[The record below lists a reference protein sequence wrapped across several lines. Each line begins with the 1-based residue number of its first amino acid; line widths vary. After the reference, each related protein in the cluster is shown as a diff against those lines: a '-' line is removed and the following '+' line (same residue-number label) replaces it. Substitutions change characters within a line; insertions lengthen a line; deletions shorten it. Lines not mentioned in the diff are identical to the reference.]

1 MERIMSKRSNTE
13 RRQFMAAMGG
23 LIAGTALPPGLAQA
37 APLPPR
43 IPLSRPPSELAGT
56 YDVVVIGSGYGGAVM
71 AARLAPGR
79 RLCVLERG
87 KEWAPTDFSTGLAD
101 TLAQFRS
108 SSRPLGLF
116 DYRVG
121 GTLDVLSGNGVGGT
135 SLINS
140 SVVLAP
146 DRDVFGRWPQSIQS
160 YYADG
165 TMDIYEARVRTML
178 GADTVA
184 EGDALRKNWFHMS
197 TTKARQRQGVA
208 VLPRAL
214 PIAVNLRRYNGQ
226 QNAQGVWQNLCSHC
240 GDCVAGCRSGAK
252 NSLDVNYLPLARNA
266 GAQIFSRIEVDW
278 IERLADGR
286 WRVHYLY
293 RPESGAPIPG
303 QLITASVILA
313 AGSLGSTQILLRS
326 RGHGLPLSPALG
338 TRFSTNGDL
347 LGLAYNTRVQTN
359 IMGFGGAASPFGQQ
373 RVGPTITTSAD
384 YRGGG
389 RPVDQRFLI
398 QDAAIPSA
406 LVDAMRV
413 ALPLAAGGSF
423 DFAATQRIAR
433 DALSRRSDGALNHSM
448 VYLGIGHDSAA
459 GRVELD
465 GNGNARVVWPNLAQ
479 EPFVARMRAEMAA
492 HAQSFGGKFAD
503 SPRTGP
509 TFGGVMTTVHPL
521 GGCPMADRVEDG
533 VVNADGQVY
542 NPNGGAQAV
551 YPGLRVVDGSIAP
564 ASLGANPLL
573 TIAALAERAA
583 DRYRI

>member
-1 MERIMSKRSNTE
+1 MSNSSTE

-23 LIAGTALPPGLAQA
+23 LIAGAALPSSNSQA
-37 APLPPR
+37 ATLPSR
-43 IPLSRPPSELAGT
+43 TPLSRPIAELAGS
-56 YDVVVIGSGYGGAVM
+56 YDVAVIGSGYGGAVM

-87 KEWAPTDFSTGLAD
+87 KEWLPNDFATGLAD

-108 SSRPLGLF
+108 AARPLGLF
-116 DYRVG
+116 DYRTG
-121 GTLDVLSGNGVGGT
+121 GTVDVLSGSGIGGT

-146 DRDVFGRWPQSIQS
+146 DRDIFARWPQSIQS
-160 YYADG
+160 AYASG
-165 TMDIYEARVRTML
+165 AMDVYEARVRTML
-178 GADTVA
+178 AVDQVA
-184 EGDALRKNWFHMS
+184 EADALRKNWFHLS
-197 TTKARQRQGVA
+197 SAKARQRQGVA
-208 VLPRAL
+208 VTAQSVPL
-214 PIAVNLRRYNGQ
+214 AVNLRRYPTQ
-226 QNAQGVWQNLCSHC
+226 QNAQGVWQNACIHC
-240 GDCVAGCRSGAK
+240 GDCVAGCRTGAK
-252 NSLDVNYLPLARNA
+252 NSLDVNYLPLARSG

-278 IERLADGR
+278 LERMADGR
-286 WRVHYLY
+286 WRIHYLV
-293 RPESGAPIPG
+293 RSDGAAPVPG
-303 QLITASVILA
+303 QVIAASVVIA

-326 RGHGLPLSPALG
+326 RAHGLALSPALG

-359 IMGFGGAASPFGQQ
+359 IMGFGGAAPPFGLKHA
-373 RVGPTITTSAD
+373 GPTITAMAD

-389 RPVDQRFLI
+389 RPVDQRFLV

-413 ALPLAAGGSF
+413 AMPLAAGGGF
-423 DFAATQRIAR
+423 DFPGTQRIGR
-433 DALSRRSDGALNHSM
+433 DALRRRSDGALNHSM
-448 VYLGIGHDSAA
+448 VYLGIGHDSAS
-459 GRVELD
+459 GRIELD
-465 GNGNARVVWPNLAQ
+465 GSGNARVVWPNLMQ
-479 EPFVARMRAEMAA
+479 EPFGVRMRAEMQA
-492 HAQSFGGKFAD
+492 HAQAFGGRYAD
-503 SPRTGP
+503 SPRSSP
-509 TFGGVMTTVHPL
+509 LFGGVMTTVHPL

-551 YPGLRVVDGSIAP
+551 YPGLRVVDGAIAP

-583 DRYRI
+583 ERYRL